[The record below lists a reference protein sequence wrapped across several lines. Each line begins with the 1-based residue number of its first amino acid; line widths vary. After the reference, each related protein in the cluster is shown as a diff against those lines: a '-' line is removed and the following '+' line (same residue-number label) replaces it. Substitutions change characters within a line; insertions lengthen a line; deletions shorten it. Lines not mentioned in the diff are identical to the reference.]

1 MNLHEFQGKRLFQ
14 GVGIPIPRGQVAES
28 PDQARATA
36 ADLHGPVVVKAQVH
50 AGGRGK
56 AGGVLRAEDPEEA
69 AQHAA
74 RILGMEIRG
83 LKVRKVLVE
92 EAIAIDHELY
102 LGFTLDRSTGTH
114 AAMLSSVGGVDIE
127 DVATRNPEA
136 IMKVHLHPHLGL
148 QAHHVRRLV
157 HGTDLDLA
165 QKVALGQVI
174 RGLWRLYSESDC
186 SLAEINPLAVLHDG
200 RLVAADSKMD
210 LDDNALFRHPEWV
223 ELREVAEE
231 DPLERRARELG
242 LSYVRLDG
250 EVGILGNGAGLVM
263 TTLDVVRRV
272 GGRAANFLDVGGG
285 AQAALVREAMRL
297 VLDDPRVRGILFNIF
312 GGITRCDE
320 VARGILAGL
329 EDLEVQVPMVIRLSG
344 TNQEEGRRLL
354 SERGLQTADSMT
366 EAAAR
371 IVALTRPDGGNR

>member
-14 GVGIPIPRGQVAES
+14 GVGIPIPRGQVADS

-36 ADLHGPVVVKAQVH
+36 SDLDVPVVVKAQVH

-56 AGGVLRAEDPEEA
+56 AGGVLKAANPEEA
-69 AQHAA
+69 ARHAS
-74 RILGMEIRG
+74 RILGMEIKG
-83 LKVRKVLVE
+83 LKVRNVLVE
-92 EAIAIDHELY
+92 EAITIDRELY
-102 LGFTLDRSTGTH
+102 LGFTLDRSIGTH
-114 AAMLSSVGGVDIE
+114 AAMLSSVGGVNIE
-127 DVATRNPEA
+127 EVATRNPEA

-148 QAHHVRRLV
+148 QDHHVRRLV
-157 HGTDLDLA
+157 HGTGLDLA

-174 RGLWRLYSESDC
+174 RGLWHLYSESDC

-200 RLVAADSKMD
+200 RLVAADSKID
-210 LDDNALFRHPEWV
+210 LDDNALFRHPEWL

-263 TTLDVVRRV
+263 TTLDVVQRV

-285 AQAALVREAMRL
+285 AGSALVREAMRL
-297 VLDDPRVRGILFNIF
+297 VLDDPNVRGVLVNIF

-329 EDLEVQVPMVIRLSG
+329 DDLDIQVPLVIRLSG

-371 IVALTRPDGGNR
+371 IVALTRPGTP